1 MKYVHSDINTKNIQ
15 SIYELT
21 ASFDLFA
28 EIEGGVDGD
37 TLWARI
43 VEAILGRHGEA
54 QEITRVDHPRTIWR
68 LDIEDFHFFYQVL
81 AAVIEVGDV
90 VVVVNRTGSSFEPTQ
105 DLMAEFTAE
114 EAA

>member
-1 MKYVHSDINTKNIQ
+1 MKYIHSDLNNKNIQ

-28 EIEGGVDGD
+28 EHEGSIDGD

-43 VEAILGRHGEA
+43 VKAILARHGEA
-54 QEITRVDHPRTIWR
+54 QVTTRLDHPRTIWR
-68 LDIEDFHFFYQVL
+68 LDIEDFLFYYQVL
-81 AAVIEVGDV
+81 SGVIEVGDIV
-90 VVVVNRTGSSFEPTQ
+90 AQRTGTAFEPTQ

>member
-1 MKYVHSDINTKNIQ
+1 MKYIHSDLTNKNIQ

-28 EIEGGVDGD
+28 QIEGGIDGD

-43 VEAILGRHGEA
+43 VEAILARHGEA
-54 QEITRVDHPRTIWR
+54 QQITRLDHPRTIWR

-90 VVVVNRTGSSFEPTQ
+90 VAKRTGSSFEPTQ
-105 DLMAEFTAE
+105 DLLAEFTAE

>member
-1 MKYVHSDINTKNIQ
+1 MKYVHSDIKNKNIQ
-15 SIYELT
+15 SIYELS

-28 EIEGGVDGD
+28 EEEGGIDGD

-54 QEITRVDHPRTIWR
+54 QEITRLDHPRSIWR
-68 LDIEDFHFFYQVL
+68 LDIEDFYFCYQVL
-81 AAVIEVGDV
+81 STVIEVGDIV
-90 VVVVNRTGSSFEPTQ
+90 ANRTGSSFEPTQ
-105 DLMAEFTAE
+105 DLLAEFTAE

>member
-1 MKYVHSDINTKNIQ
+1 MKSIHEDIRNKNIQ

-28 EIEGGVDGD
+28 EEAGGVDGD

-43 VEAILGRHGEA
+43 VEAIQERHREA

-68 LDIEDFHFFYQVL
+68 LDIEDFNFYYQVL
-81 AAVIEVGDV
+81 RTVIEVGDIV
-90 VVVVNRTGSSFEPTQ
+90 ATRTGSSFEPTQ
-105 DLMAEFTAE
+105 DLLADFTAE
-114 EAA
+114 EVA

>member
-1 MKYVHSDINTKNIQ
+1 MKYIHSDIKNKNIQ

-28 EIEGGVDGD
+28 EDEGGVDGD

-43 VEAILGRHGEA
+43 VKAILARHGEA
-54 QEITRVDHPRTIWR
+54 QEITHLDHPRTIWK
-68 LDIEDFHFFYQVL
+68 LDIEDFYFYYQVL
-81 AAVIEVGDV
+81 AAVIEVGDIV
-90 VVVVNRTGSSFEPTQ
+90 ATRTGSSFEPTQ
-105 DLMAEFTAE
+105 DLLAEFTAE